1 MSAASD
7 TPGAEPERSEP
18 EDRFYR
24 AFHVNPAGMVISRI
38 ADGKV
43 LEVNEAYCPMTSCS
57 AAGSTVPGGPPLR
70 VNEAYCPMTSCSPFA
85 SRVPGVRP
93 VARGARE
100 GNGRPGRGT

>member
-57 AAGSTVPGGPPLR
+57 
-70 VNEAYCPMTSCSPFA
+70 PFA